1 MNKQTERNGLRVK
14 RYRRAYPLSS
24 VVMSD
29 KEILQFLDDLRKTKK
44 IVDRQIKEK
53 VNEEN

>member
-1 MNKQTERNGLRVK
+1 MNKQTERNELRVK

-29 KEILQFLDDLRKTKK
+29 KEILQFLDDLRKIKK
-44 IVDRQIKEK
+44 GIDKKIKEK
-53 VNEEN
+53 VNG